1 MGAATR
7 RQGERERQQYKQFPE
22 AAHRGKLAQPVQRA
36 PAPRFSTLTALCE
49 ALGCQPAD
57 LLAYEA

>member
-1 MGAATR
+1 MRHGS
-7 RQGERERQQYKQFPE
+7 P
-22 AAHRGKLAQPVQRA
+22 
-36 PAPRFSTLTALCE
+36 TLTALCE